1 MSENEVRYLETGSGD
16 DPADREF
23 LDSIRAALRDE
34 VTWSDPPPEV
44 AARIMDD
51 IAAPSGPHIRPRRA
65 WLGVA
70 VILSALFIAVIAAAA
85 GVFTSQQEE
94 VVAMEGT
101 EIEQS
106 AIGAATIGATG
117 AGWWIRLQVDGL
129 PPAQEGTYY
138 EGWMWN
144 DEGQGVSIG
153 TFHLRDDDDPVMLW
167 SGVDPADY
175 PSIWVTLEDED
186 GDPAASERV
195 VMRGRTEG

>member
-1 MSENEVRYLETGSGD
+1 MSDDRVRHLETGSGAG
-16 DPADREF
+16 PADREI

-51 IAAPSGPHIRPRRA
+51 IGAESKPHVRLHPA

-70 VILSALFIAVIAAAA
+70 VVLGALLIAVIAAAA
-85 GVFTSQQEE
+85 GMFTSQQEQ

-101 EIEQS
+101 EIERS
-106 AIGAATIGATG
+106 ATGEATILATG
-117 AGWWIRLQVDGL
+117 SGWWIRLDIDGL
-129 PPAQEGTYY
+129 PPAPEDTYY
-138 EGWMWN
+138 EGWMWS
-144 DEGQGVSIG
+144 DEGEGVSIG
-153 TFHLRDDDDPVMLW
+153 TFHLRDDDEPLMLW
-167 SGVDPADY
+167 SGVDPGDY
-175 PSIWVTLEDED
+175 PSIWVTLEDQD

>member
-1 MSENEVRYLETGSGD
+1 MSEDRVRHLETGSGA
-16 DPADREF
+16 DPADQEF
-23 LDSIRAALRDE
+23 LDSVRAALRDE

-44 AARIMDD
+44 AALIMDD
-51 IAAPSGPHIRPRRA
+51 ITAGSRPRARPRRA

-70 VILSALFIAVIAAAA
+70 VVLGALLFAVVAAAA
-85 GVFTSQQEE
+85 GVFTSQHEE

-101 EIEQS
+101 DIERS
-106 AIGAATIGATG
+106 AIGKATIGATG
-117 AGWWIRLQVDGL
+117 SGWWIRLQLDGL
-129 PPAQEGTYY
+129 PPAPEGAYY

-153 TFHLRDDDDPVMLW
+153 TFHLRDDDEPVMMW

-186 GDPAASERV
+186 GDPAASDRV